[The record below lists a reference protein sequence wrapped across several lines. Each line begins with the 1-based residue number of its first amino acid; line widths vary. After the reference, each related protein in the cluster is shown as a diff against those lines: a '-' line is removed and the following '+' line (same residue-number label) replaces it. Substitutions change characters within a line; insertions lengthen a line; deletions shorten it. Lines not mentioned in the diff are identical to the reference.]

1 MSLEDITDYF
11 LEREGITLDGNNKFF
26 SNGSK
31 GKFRLRYKPAF
42 LSYAPIPGFLT
53 ITKLFPTG
61 IDESSLHFYSDSKGS
76 PKVNIGILRG
86 CLPDYVSQLVG
97 SKEHFCWLAA
107 ELFYPS
113 LGRNIRSD
121 SFLREVTLIPSD
133 SFSNPCVVNLIEA
146 FYPVGR

>member
-31 GKFRLRYKPAF
+31 GKFHLKYLP
-42 LSYAPIPGFLT
+42 SSSNYAPTGFLT

-61 IDESSLHFYSDSKGS
+61 IDESSLHFYSDSRGS
-76 PKVNIGILRG
+76 PKVNIGILKG

-97 SKEHFCWLAA
+97 SKKPFCWLAA
-107 ELFYPS
+107 ELFYPY
-113 LGRNIRSD
+113 LGKVIRSD
-121 SFLREVTLIPSD
+121 SFLRQVTLIPSD
-133 SFSNPCVVNLIEA
+133 SFSDPCVVDLIEA